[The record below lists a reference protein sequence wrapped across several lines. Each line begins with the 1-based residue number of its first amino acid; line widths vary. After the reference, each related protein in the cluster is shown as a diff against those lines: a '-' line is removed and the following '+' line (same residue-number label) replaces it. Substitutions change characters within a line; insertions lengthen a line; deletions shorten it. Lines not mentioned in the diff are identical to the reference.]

1 MGTEK
6 ILTVSLPIFALIFSG
21 YGAGRLR
28 LLNEP
33 SIVGLNGFVY
43 YFALPALLFVK
54 MAEAPLVEA
63 FDWRFL
69 AAYLAGGFTVFAFTM
84 FLGRTLFGH
93 GLAVLGLQGLA
104 ATFPNVGYMGLPLLI
119 TAFGQAATLPAVLI
133 VVFDTTLTLSVAIAI
148 VEAGLGH
155 RGRWL
160 DTARTVGG
168 GVARNPLLLSA
179 FAGAF
184 LSIFGFPL
192 HPSVKA
198 FSELLGAASLPCAL
212 FALGASLVGRPMTAG
227 TGEVALLV
235 GLKLLVHPLAVWLM
249 VTYVF
254 RLEPLW
260 ATVAVIDAS
269 LPVAANVFVLARRY
283 EIYVDRASTTVL
295 SSTLASVITVSALLA
310 WAAGHDLR

>member
-6 ILTVSLPIFALIFSG
+6 ILTVSLPIFALVFSG

-43 YFALPALLFVK
+43 YFALPALVFAK
-54 MAEAPLVEA
+54 MAQAPLLEA
-63 FDWRFL
+63 FDWRFF
-69 AAYLAGGFTVFAFTM
+69 AAYQAGGLALFALTM
-84 FLGRTLFGH
+84 LLGRMLFGH
-93 GLAVLGLQGLA
+93 GLAVLGVQGLA
-104 ATFPNVGYMGLPLLI
+104 ATFGNVGYMGLPLLI
-119 TAFGQAATLPAVLI
+119 TAFGEAAALPAVLI

-148 VEAGLGH
+148 VEAGLGR

-168 GVARNPLLLSA
+168 GVVRNPLLLSA

-184 LSIFGFPL
+184 LSVFGFSL

-198 FSELLGAASLPCAL
+198 FSELLGAAALPCAL
-212 FALGASLVGRPMTAG
+212 FALGASLVGRPVTSGM
-227 TGEVALLV
+227 GEVALLV
-235 GLKLLVHPLAVWLM
+235 GLKLLVHPLAIWLM

-254 RLEPLW
+254 RLDPLW

-269 LPVAANVFVLARRY
+269 LPVAASVFVLARQY
-283 EIYVDRASTTVL
+283 DVYVDRASTIVL
-295 SSTLASVITVSALLA
+295 TSTLASVITVSALLV
-310 WAAGHDLR
+310 WASPR